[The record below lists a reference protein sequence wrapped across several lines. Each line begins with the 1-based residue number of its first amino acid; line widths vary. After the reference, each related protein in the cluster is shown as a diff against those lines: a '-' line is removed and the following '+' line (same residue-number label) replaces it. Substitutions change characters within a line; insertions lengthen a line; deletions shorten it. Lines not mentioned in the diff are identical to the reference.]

1 MSGKALGA
9 QGFFEIVPALL
20 KSIQYKSEQGKVVR
34 LEELCLSGNQLD
46 STCLLPLASIV
57 SLAANDLKDL
67 DLSGNAIRIATDN
80 EVSAWKVFLESFSE
94 CCCLRRIDL
103 NGNEL
108 SPRAY
113 EVLTRVYA
121 KEKGFDPL
129 LLPESDTRSICPD
142 IASSQAPIRKMS
154 LASDIPSKECYVE
167 AYSRAAIDK
176 HESPQHGS

>member
-9 QGFFEIVPALL
+9 QGFLEIVPALL
-20 KSIQYKSEQGKVVR
+20 KSMQYESEQGKVVR
-34 LEELCLSGNQLD
+34 LEELCLSGSQLD

-121 KEKGFDPL
+121 REKGLDPL
-129 LLPESDTRSICPD
+129 LSPGCDMKSTSPDTTS
-142 IASSQAPIRKMS
+142 AEAPTRKMS
-154 LASDIPSKECYVE
+154 LTSNTLSKEYQVE
-167 AYSRAAIDK
+167 ADSRAAVDEN
-176 HESPQHGS
+176 ESPQRGL